1 MQTRSK
7 AKLEE
12 REQLRDAPP
21 LHLLQLHHH
30 PHLQHLALPQ
40 KAPAPAGA
48 LCELSKLLD
57 PDALTPSENIARRR
71 SRMATATSTPKGF
84 HLRRLKRFT
93 SSSTLSTIDQL
104 QEEER
109 VSSTNIQT
117 SPSTFL
123 SDTSQDLSS
132 TTSHFLPCLTSLP
145 ALAHG
150 KSPIIGKVGTTFT
163 IATTVNTTNNSI
175 TKSSNSHPSIAA
187 PPCFTTLAY
196 LDLTTTPRNLSI
208 IAHNASSESNVSS
221 DADSPP
227 SFYLNGRP
235 SSPGKRLR
243 VRSFSP
249 LLHWKSSQER
259 KKLYSHFAFSTQV
272 DSESSCSPGTLSPS
286 LSNQPRWLSFSS
298 WKLVAS
304 SYF

>member
-1 MQTRSK
+1 
-7 AKLEE
+7 
-12 REQLRDAPP
+12 
-21 LHLLQLHHH
+21 
-30 PHLQHLALPQ
+30 
-40 KAPAPAGA
+40 
-48 LCELSKLLD
+48 
-57 PDALTPSENIARRR
+57 
-71 SRMATATSTPKGF
+71 MATATSTPKGF

-109 VSSTNIQT
+109 DSSTNIHT

-123 SDTSQDLSS
+123 SDTSDTSGHIWNTSSSQDLSS

-175 TKSSNSHPSIAA
+175 TNSSNSPPSIAA
-187 PPCFTTLAY
+187 PPCFTTLAN

-221 DADSPP
+221 DAYSPP
-227 SFYLNGRP
+227 SFYLN
-235 SSPGKRLR
+235 GKRLR

-249 LLHWKSSQER
+249 LLHLNSSQER

-286 LSNQPRWLSFSS
+286 LSNQPSRWFFSIP
-298 WKLVAS
+298 S
-304 SYF
+304 SLPILIGNLLLPLTFR